1 MIRRPYIVT
10 AGLERMKNTIV
21 VEFEYFTIEIHR
33 LLIRNGIVFPAM
45 ENENRRQ
52 SREYYIPCNPGRSSI
67 EYR

>member
-1 MIRRPYIVT
+1 
-10 AGLERMKNTIV
+10 MKNTIV